1 MSVVGWMDDHKI
13 WLIKILY
20 TFYAKLNIF
29 LKILLQRPSPYSK
42 EVDFKWVFEKL
53 VFITNPLLLNK
64 YGLIAVLFSESKFIL
79 TLDFLKSGA
88 VHKLRLQ
95 AKGKWIDSL

>member
-20 TFYAKLNIF
+20 TFYAKLDIF
-29 LKILLQRPSPYSK
+29 LKILLQRPTPYSK
-42 EVDFKWVFEKL
+42 EVDFKW

-64 YGLIAVLFSESKFIL
+64 YGLNAVLFSESKFIL